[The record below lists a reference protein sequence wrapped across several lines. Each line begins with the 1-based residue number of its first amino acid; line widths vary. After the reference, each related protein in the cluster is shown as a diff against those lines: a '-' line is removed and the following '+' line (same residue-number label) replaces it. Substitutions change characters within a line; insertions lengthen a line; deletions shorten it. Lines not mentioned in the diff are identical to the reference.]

1 MALNATTAGSQA
13 CARAEEATRTSAKL
27 DALGPRR
34 RRTLRAPEGEVRIYQ
49 HSSLVYWWV
58 VWAYGFAC
66 AALTYVQG
74 VGIRDLAA
82 VSPENSDKVILFH
95 PSPWLGISYIA
106 LVLFV
111 VVFTNVRAR
120 GVYSFML
127 IMLTA
132 GIAWGVQKIPGI
144 DKAFGWVSL
153 LRVYLNLAFYLT
165 FPAGD
170 LAIRRRLRRSL
181 HVVALLARPGDR
193 RAQDRTGDGACLQH
207 GRHDRQALARRSV
220 PAPHSRLRHR
230 RFRHQAG
237 TAGFLRG
244 PQRLACKLQ
253 ATADGADDRHQGD
266 FRWVNARLRS
276 PIVPPAQP
284 HCDPGISRAPRRAC
298 LPHRKRAPRASRR
311 RQRAT
316 LDAAI
321 EPCCTTLRGS

>member
-1 MALNATTAGSQA
+1 MALNATTAGPQA
-13 CARAEEATRTSAKL
+13 SARAEEATRTSAKL

-144 DKAFGWVSL
+144 DKGFGWVSL

-165 FPAGD
+165 FSVLLLGIW
-170 LAIRRRLRRSL
+170 LF
-181 HVVALLARPGDR
+181 VVVFVDHFTWWRFSPG
-193 RAQDRTGDGACLQH
+193 Q
-207 GRHDRQALARRSV
+207 V
-220 PAPHSRLRHR
+220 IEEHR
-230 RFRHQAG
+230 IG
-237 TAGFLRG
+237 
-244 PQRLACKLQ
+244 Q
-253 ATADGADDRHQGD
+253 ATAHAYNTEGMIVRRLPDDLFRHRILGFGTGD
-266 FRWVNARLRS
+266 FV
-276 PIVPPAQP
+276 IKPAQQDSFEV
-284 HCDPGISRAPRRAC
+284 HNVW
-298 LPHRKRAPRASRR
+298 RASY
-311 RQRAT
+311 RQRLMERMIAT
-316 LDAAI
+316 RVI
-321 EPCCTTLRGS
+321 SGG